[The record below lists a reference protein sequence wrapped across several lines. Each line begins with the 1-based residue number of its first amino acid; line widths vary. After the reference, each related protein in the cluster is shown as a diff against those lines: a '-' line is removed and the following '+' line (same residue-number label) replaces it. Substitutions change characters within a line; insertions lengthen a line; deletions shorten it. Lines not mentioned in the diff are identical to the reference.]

1 MTAKK
6 RQILVTSA
14 LPYANGAIHLGHM
27 LEYIQTDIWARF
39 QRARGHE
46 CYFAWADDAHGTPV
60 MLWARAEGKPP
71 EELIDL
77 MNEQHKGDFRDFG
90 ISFDN
95 YSSTHSDGNREIVE
109 QIYRRLD
116 EGGHIERRSI
126 KQLYDEKEGM
136 FLPDRFI
143 RGTCPKCGAEDQYG
157 DSCESCGSTYA
168 PTDLIEPRSA
178 VSGSKPVMKESEH
191 FFFRLSD
198 FEARLQQWMASG
210 SLQTEVSNK
219 LQEWFEDGLR
229 DWDIS
234 RDAPYFGFRIPGTED
249 KYFYV
254 WVDAPVGY
262 LSSFKELCERRGLDF
277 DAWWAQDSTA
287 EVHHF
292 IGKDIVYF
300 HTLFWPA
307 MLMGAGLRAPTA
319 VYAHGFLMVDGAK
332 MSKSRGTFIRA
343 RTYLDH
349 LHPDYLRYYFA
360 AKLGPGMGDIDLN
373 LDDFVQRVN
382 ADVVGK
388 VVNIAS
394 RCAGF
399 IQRHFDGRLA
409 AELPRPDL
417 YAAFVE
423 AREAIATDFEE
434 RNYQS
439 AIRRVMAL
447 ADEANRYI
455 DEAKPWQR
463 IKEAGREGEV
473 HGVCTQGINLFRV
486 LMAYL
491 EPVLP
496 FTAERAAG
504 FLGERSIAGG
514 SDWNRIDRP
523 LLDTPLDT
531 FQPLLTRIDP
541 LKVQAMIDNS
551 KESLQPAQAGT
562 ATAAARPEIAPLA
575 PEITI
580 DDFMKIDLRVARIV
594 AAEAVE
600 GADKLLQLTL
610 DLGGETRTVF
620 AGIRSAYDPASL
632 AGRMT
637 VMVANLKPRKMRFGT
652 SEGMVLAAGPGGK
665 DLFILEPDDGATPGQ
680 RVT

>member
-1 MTAKK
+1 MTDNK

-39 QRARGHE
+39 QRAQGHE

-71 EELIDL
+71 EELIDM

-95 YSSTHSDGNREIVE
+95 YSSTHSEFTRELVE
-109 QIYRRLD
+109 HIYRQLD
-116 EGGHIERRSI
+116 AAGHIDRRDI
-126 KQLYDEKEGM
+126 EQLYDEQEGM

-143 RGTCPKCGAEDQYG
+143 RGTCPKCGTEDQYG
-157 DSCESCGSTYA
+157 DSCESCGSTYS
-168 PTDLIEPRSA
+168 PTDLINPRSA
-178 VSGSKPVMKESEH
+178 VTGSPPVMKKSEH
-191 FFFRLSD
+191 YFFRLSE
-198 FEARLQQWMASG
+198 FEEPLRQWMASG
-210 SLQTEVSNK
+210 ALQTEIANK
-219 LQEWFEDGLR
+219 LQEWFTDGLR

-262 LSSFKELCERRGLDF
+262 IASFRELCARLGLDF
-277 DAWWAQDSTA
+277 DAWWSPASTA

-307 MLMGAGLRAPTA
+307 MLMGAGFRTPTA
-319 VYAHGFLMVDGAK
+319 VYAHGFLTVDGAK

-360 AKLGPGMGDIDLN
+360 AKLGPGTGDIDLN
-373 LDDFVQRVN
+373 LEDFVQRVN

-399 IQRHFDGRLA
+399 IQRRFEGRLA
-409 AELPRPDL
+409 GALPQPEL
-417 YAAFVE
+417 YAEFVA
-423 AREAIATDFEE
+423 ARAKIAADFEE

-439 AIRRVMAL
+439 AIRRIMAL

-455 DEAKPWQR
+455 DEEKPWQA
-463 IKEAGREGEV
+463 IKEEHRQQEV

-486 LMAYL
+486 LMTYL
-491 EPVLP
+491 APVLP
-496 FTAERAAG
+496 FTAERAAA
-504 FLGERSIAGG
+504 FLGVPLD
-514 SDWNRIDRP
+514 DWRRIDEP
-523 LLDTPLDT
+523 LLGVPLNT
-531 FQPLLTRIDP
+531 FQALLTRVDP
-541 LKVQAMIDNS
+541 IKVQAMIEDS
-551 KESLQPAQAGT
+551 KESLQPAT
-562 ATAAARPEIAPLA
+562 ASAPRPEVAEVA

-580 DDFMKIDLRVARIV
+580 DDFTRVDLRIARILS
-594 AAEAVE
+594 AENVE
-600 GADKLLQLTL
+600 GADKLLRLTL
-610 DLGGETRTVF
+610 DIGSQTRTVF
-620 AGIRSAYDPASL
+620 AGIRSAYDPADL
-632 AGRMT
+632 EGRLT

-652 SEGMVLAAGPGGK
+652 SEGMVLAAGSGGS
-665 DLFILEPDDGATPGQ
+665 DLFILEPDEGATPGQ

>member
-1 MTAKK
+1 MTDNK

-39 QRARGHE
+39 QRAQGHE

-60 MLWARAEGKPP
+60 MLWARSEGKSP
-71 EELIDL
+71 EELIDM
-77 MNEQHKGDFRDFG
+77 MNEQHKSDFRDFG

-95 YSSTHSDGNREIVE
+95 YSSTHSEYNRLLVE
-109 QIYRRLD
+109 RIFNSLD
-116 EGGHIERRSI
+116 EAGHIERREI
-126 KQLYDEKEGM
+126 EQLYDEQEGM

-157 DSCESCGSTYA
+157 DSCEVCGSTYA
-168 PTDLIEPRSA
+168 PTDLVNPRSA
-178 VSGSKPVMKESEH
+178 VSGSVPVMKKSLH
-191 FFFRLSD
+191 FFVRLSA
-198 FEARLQQWMASG
+198 FEQPLREWMASG
-210 SLQTEVSNK
+210 ALQPEIENK
-219 LQEWFEDGLR
+219 LQEWFTEGLR

-262 LSSFKELCERRGLDF
+262 VASFQELCDRLGLDF
-277 DAWWAQDSTA
+277 EAWWGPGSTA

-307 MLMGAGLRAPTA
+307 MLMASGFRTPTA
-319 VYAHGFLMVDGAK
+319 VYAHGFLTVDGAK

-343 RTYLDH
+343 RTYLDQ

-360 AKLGPGMGDIDLN
+360 AKLGPGTADIDLN

-382 ADVVGK
+382 SDVVGK

-399 IQRHFDGRLA
+399 IQKRFDGVLYDS
-409 AELPRPDL
+409 LPRQDL
-417 YAAFVE
+417 YERFLE
-423 AREAIATDFEE
+423 AREAIAGDFEG

-439 AIRRVMAL
+439 AVRRIMAL

-455 DEAKPWQR
+455 DEEKPWQR
-463 IKEAGREGEV
+463 IKEAGSEPAV
-473 HGVCTQGINLFRV
+473 HAVCTQGINLFR
-486 LMAYL
+486 LLIGYL
-491 EPVLP
+491 APVLP
-496 FTAERAAG
+496 FTAERASA
-504 FLGERSIAGG
+504 FLGTDVA
-514 SDWNRIDRP
+514 DWSLLDQP
-523 LLDTPLDT
+523 LLGQAVNT

-541 LKVQAMIDNS
+541 LKVEAVVAHS
-551 KESLQPAQAGT
+551 KESLQPSRAGAQTDAP
-562 ATAAARPEIAPLA
+562 AAAEP
-575 PEITI
+575 
-580 DDFMKIDLRVARIV
+580 
-594 AAEAVE
+594 VE
-600 GADKLLQLTL
+600 D
-610 DLGGETRTVF
+610 
-620 AGIRSAYDPASL
+620 I
-632 AGRMT
+632 
-637 VMVANLKPRKMRFGT
+637 
-652 SEGMVLAAGPGGK
+652 
-665 DLFILEPDDGATPGQ
+665 
-680 RVT
+680 